1 MHKPGMFQTYTGTPK
16 LEITWCPASETS
28 RMFCKTITMNE
39 SDHYQ
44 TFNRG
49 NKTVKTNKTTVKP
62 KGSKNPITPLKGE
75 ESTSLDTT
83 PTVSKNTGTHTKK
96 NLRSSELPK
105 TRLLQGYLR
114 YRRPDGKMATGRV
127 ALDTQ
132 SNMSFSLPSVSLNR
146 EKRHWES
153 DVVYGAG
160 NKPINVGDPLSFT
173 VFRNGHAVAI
183 DTHEG
188 PRGLLKDGVCALL
201 SCHHIAMLGIDLN
214 LAQASMEHKELKFLT
229 AKTKAKRLTEEVR
242 DRVSLMIDIKNKVS
256 RKVNMTNLTE
266 LAQCMSIEA
275 TCLLTDSTIAQYLEL
290 HPDEF
295 KSKPISKEDLVSGPI
310 TADEHALFVA
320 SCSKYNKVF
329 ATNSNTLP
337 PVMKD
342 IPPHLFKLKE
352 GAVSIYCPRPNFSPS
367 KAKLLDAWLD
377 WALEDRGN
385 GALVEPAPKTSW
397 ASRLILCPKYNPETP
412 KDQPPDGIRVAWAG
426 VQVNE
431 RLHKTV
437 PTYP

>member
-1 MHKPGMFQTYTGTPK
+1 
-16 LEITWCPASETS
+16 
-28 RMFCKTITMNE
+28 
-39 SDHYQ
+39 
-44 TFNRG
+44 
-49 NKTVKTNKTTVKP
+49 
-62 KGSKNPITPLKGE
+62 
-75 ESTSLDTT
+75 
-83 PTVSKNTGTHTKK
+83 
-96 NLRSSELPK
+96 
-105 TRLLQGYLR
+105 
-114 YRRPDGKMATGRV
+114 MATGRV

-173 VFRNGHAVAI
+173 VFRNGHAVSI

-229 AKTKAKRLTEEVR
+229 TKTKAKRLTEEVM

-275 TCLLTDSTIAQYLEL
+275 TCLLTDSTIAQYLEQ

-295 KSKPISKEDLVSGPI
+295 KSTPISIEDLVSGPI
-310 TADEHALFVA
+310 
-320 SCSKYNKVF
+320 KYNKVF

-337 PVMKD
+337 PVVKD

-352 GAVSIYCPRPNFSPS
+352 GATSTYCPRPNFSPA
-367 KAKLLDAWLD
+367 KAKLLGAWLD

-431 RLHKTV
+431 RLHKTI
-437 PTYP
+437 PTYPDPTKEMYKAARFKYKFSADGLKQYWSIRWIPLQARSPRFGPTEASLN

>member
-1 MHKPGMFQTYTGTPK
+1 MKRK
-16 LEITWCPASETS
+16 A
-28 RMFCKTITMNE
+28 
-39 SDHYQ
+39 
-44 TFNRG
+44 
-49 NKTVKTNKTTVKP
+49 
-62 KGSKNPITPLKGE
+62 
-75 ESTSLDTT
+75 
-83 PTVSKNTGTHTKK
+83 
-96 NLRSSELPK
+96 RSSELPN

-132 SNMSFSLPSVSLNR
+132 SNMSFSLPSVSLDR
-146 EKRHWES
+146 EKRRWEP

-173 VFRNGHAVAI
+173 VFRNGRAVSI

-214 LAQASMEHKELKFLT
+214 HAQASMDHKELTFLA
-229 AKTKAKRLTEEVR
+229 AKTKAKRLTKEAMDR
-242 DRVSLMIDIKNKVS
+242 DSLIVDIRNRVS

-266 LAQCMSIEA
+266 LARCTSIKA
-275 TCLLTDSTIAQYLEL
+275 TCYLTDSTIAQYLEQ

-295 KSKPISKEDLVSGPI
+295 KSTPISIEDLVSGPI
-310 TADEHALFVA
+310 AADEHALFVA
-320 SCSKYNKVF
+320 VCSKYNKVF

-352 GAVSIYCPRPNFSPS
+352 GATSTYCPRPNFSPS

-377 WALEDRGN
+377 WAIEDRGN

-397 ASRLILCPKYNPETP
+397 AFQANIMPQI
-412 KDQPPDGIRVAWAG
+412 QPGNLNLLTG
-426 VQVNE
+426 SELHGQVY
-431 RLHKTV
+431 R
-437 PTYP
+437 